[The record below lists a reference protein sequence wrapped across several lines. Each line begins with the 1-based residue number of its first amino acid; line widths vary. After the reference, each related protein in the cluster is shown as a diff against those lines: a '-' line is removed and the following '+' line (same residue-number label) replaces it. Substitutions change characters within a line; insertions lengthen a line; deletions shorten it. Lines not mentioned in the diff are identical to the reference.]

1 MTSGLVACPG
11 AGVLAVAL
19 FVGSPVV
26 EGREAD
32 AKERFVSALRAS
44 RVAYETA
51 IDSADD
57 AYQLKVGRLGA
68 VSATLTE
75 EGRRTLLEG
84 PAAEAR
90 RSRDALLESTNADY
104 VRRLREVAGDY
115 APAATVSGAVEATI
129 GVLRTELEVYRA
141 VAVVADQAMADAAS
155 SFDSATAVDAV
166 RDGDADSLERAARRA
181 RASYEEAVRAY
192 EVAVA
197 NKPQQTRPRKTGGE
211 NFGRFLEGLNSLAQG
226 DRAAA
231 ERAAREAGQAREAAL
246 SDAEASNRAAR
257 AEYELAVGAAREVRD
272 AAYSAYRASAATAQ
286 KARSDA
292 DQAVASRDRTATDYE
307 AARSASRTAFVELLR
322 VTRIHQW
329 AELREVER
337 ALMAGALSAVA
348 GLDAEALSR
357 ITERTARQAIESA
370 LAGGFDQPRR
380 AALEHLEALGLE
392 LTNSTE
398 VLTERGAALEA
409 AKRENAAL
417 TREAN
422 SAFETAQNSYSR
434 ALESIDDSLVDHLIR
449 AGTGIKGMK
458 KRHEIVRTASEEHM
472 RAEAA
477 ARQAR
482 TAGLT
487 QALPGLVVSEPG
499 YPVFYS
505 YVGALDG
512 HSQADSLE
520 RYKAARALAD
530 RQYSSRVV
538 ASWTRDTASLE
549 RQYRDALADRDAAR
563 DALEEAPDAFRHAL
577 APPSGSTGDVG
588 PLSTKARA
596 RYRLL
601 EAEVREGLRA
611 LAAGVENTD
620 SQSQARQPLLE

>member
-32 AKERFVSALRAS
+32 ARERFVSALRAS

-84 PAAEAR
+84 PVAEAR

-322 VTRIHQW
+322 VTRIYQW